1 MKQVVLSNE
10 SWISLTLPKRN
21 GGHSSVYSQ
30 KKKKKKKNRGA
41 NPPQKGRGYC
51 ERVINDLLLITV
63 FVNPKNITI

>member
-10 SWISLTLPKRN
+10 SWISLNLPKRN

-30 KKKKKKKNRGA
+30 KKNRGA

-51 ERVINDLLLITV
+51 ERVTNDLLLIIV

>member
-1 MKQVVLSNE
+1 MKAGSPSLYPKGMGVTVLF
-10 SWISLTLPKRN
+10 IL
-21 GGHSSVYSQ
+21 

>member
-30 KKKKKKKNRGA
+30 KKNRGA
-41 NPPQKGRGYC
+41 SPHQKGRGYC
-51 ERVINDLLLITV
+51 ERTNDLLLIIV
-63 FVNPKNITI
+63 FVNPKNIKI